1 MKWRSIRGIP
11 RDQVVREVVVDIGR
25 DLLGLTLLFLVIF
38 AIGQLWPIVGSVGRW
53 VFLVAVV
60 VLGAQFFFGCLV
72 GLADSVLE
80 GAEGGGM
87 EGSGLVIL
95 ATAARIVELGVALL
109 LWSLLMQWFG

>member
-1 MKWRSIRGIP
+1 
-11 RDQVVREVVVDIGR
+11 
-25 DLLGLTLLFLVIF
+25 
-38 AIGQLWPIVGSVGRW
+38 
-53 VFLVAVV
+53 
-60 VLGAQFFFGCLV
+60 V